1 MTSFAR
7 LIALPVLTVGII
19 SGAAIG
25 MAGTAGA
32 TVSVDNHGGIFA
44 TPDVHAHQTMMYPR
58 FNSYYWPNRATA
70 PQVDTTVR
78 HSR

>member
-7 LIALPVLTVGII
+7 LIALPVLAAGII
-19 SGAAIG
+19 GGAGLG

-32 TVSVDNHGGIFA
+32 TVSVDNHGGIVA
-44 TPDVHAHQTMMYPR
+44 TPDVHAHTTMMYPR
-58 FNSYYWPNRATA
+58 WNGYYWPNHAVA
-70 PQVDTTVR
+70 PNVDTTVQ